1 MNRNEAT
8 TFTATE
14 KRDAIG
20 RELVYRR
27 RVYKRL
33 VDLQKMKFET
43 AQFQIA
49 IFEAIQA
56 DYAAAAEKEILL

>member
-1 MNRNEAT
+1 M
-8 TFTATE
+8 FTATE

-33 VDLQKMKFET
+33 VSLGKMKLESAT
-43 AQFQIA
+43 FQIEV
-49 IFEAIQA
+49 FEAIQA
-56 DYAAAAEKEILL
+56 DYAAAVEKELLI